1 MQKEKMLEKLRLQL
15 FAEGGNEGGAGEEG
29 GAGGAGEENKGS
41 KEDKTF
47 TQAELNAIAKKE
59 KEAGKKA
66 ILKEL
71 GFEDIKSVKEGL
83 EELRKWQDSQKT
95 EAEKAAAALKAQE
108 KAAAEAQKKLE
119 LAEAKL
125 TAIKMGVNPAY
136 VDDVVA
142 LSMLKVSDEKDLAT
156 VLEEMKKTYPN
167 FFSEEEPG
175 QEDKGT
181 GSKLGG
187 KKGKVEVEGIGE
199 RLAKKQG
206 AAIAAVKKNPYFD

>member
-1 MQKEKMLEKLRLQL
+1 MQKEKILEKLKLQL
-15 FAEGGNEGGAGEEG
+15 FAEGGGEGGAGEEG
-29 GAGGAGEENKGS
+29 GTGGAGEENKGG

-59 KEAGKKA
+59 KEDGKKA

-71 GFEDIKSVKEGL
+71 GFEDVKSVKDGL
-83 EELRKWQDSQKT
+83 AELKKWQDSQKT
-95 EAEKAAAALKAQE
+95 EAEKTAAALEAQE
-108 KAAAEAQKKLE
+108 KLATAAQKKLE
-119 LAEAKL
+119 LVEAKL
-125 TAIKMGVNPAY
+125 SAIKTGVNPAF

-175 QEDKGT
+175 KEDKGT

-187 KKGKVEVEGIGE
+187 KKGKPEVEGIGE

-206 AAIAAVKKNPYFD
+206 AAGAVVKKNPYFD